1 MIRRPP
7 RSTLFPYTT
16 LFRSSGKCEKIRA
29 YPGHNYFRHPT
40 RISAVSNPIQ
50 TIPADTPGERNP
62 QRPRKRERMAP
73 QGGTPPREEQP
84 ANRYLFVGIPGS
96 LPEKRCP
103 EGPGSQS
110 PANLYDVPDPSEII
124 SDSRRREHRY
134 VRVYP

>member
-50 TIPADTPGERNP
+50 TIPADTPGERKD
-62 QRPRKRERMAP
+62 RKSTRLNSSH
-73 QGGTPPREEQP
+73 Q
-84 ANRYLFVGIPGS
+84 
-96 LPEKRCP
+96 
-103 EGPGSQS
+103 
-110 PANLYDVPDPSEII
+110 II
-124 SDSRRREHRY
+124 SYAVFCLKKKKPLVDSTKIRHEQITHRL
-134 VRVYP
+134 